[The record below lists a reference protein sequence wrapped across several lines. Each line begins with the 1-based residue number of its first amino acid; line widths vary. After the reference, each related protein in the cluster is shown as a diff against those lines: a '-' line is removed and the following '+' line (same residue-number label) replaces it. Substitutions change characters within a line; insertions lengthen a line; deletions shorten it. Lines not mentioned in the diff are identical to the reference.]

1 MQYILALDDE
11 AAACTANMQYI
22 LALDNEAAI
31 CTANMQYILNPGR
44 QSGHM
49 YCKYAVHSMSPGD
62 EAAASQMQITPN

>member
-1 MQYILALDDE
+1 MQYILALDGK
-11 AAACTANMQYI
+11 AAICTANIQYI
-22 LALDNEAAI
+22 LAMDNEAAA

-62 EAAASQMQITPN
+62 EAAAS